1 MADPKIRITADTS
14 QPERAIDNLERALN
28 GISATANAA
37 GKALAGITAAAGG
50 VAFAFKGVTDQY
62 GELADLGKVLDLSAK
77 SLLNLQRSAQ
87 LAGIDAG
94 ELNQALFRLRGNL
107 GEALIKGTGPAKEA
121 LDRLNV
127 SVRELSRLPADQQMA
142 RITESLRQV
151 QNPAER
157 AALAID
163 LLGKQGPRL
172 LEVADNAAR
181 LAEQAQR
188 MGLALSDIEVRNLEQ
203 AGDAIDELA
212 FIARDTL
219 NKALAQLA
227 PYMIALK
234 DSIIESIDSAGGLGN
249 VIADSVIPALR
260 ATVQVAAALAAI
272 FVAGKIVAGVIAITT
287 AVIGMYNALKV
298 ATTAAGMLNAVM
310 GKNPILKIVGAITA
324 LAGAA
329 FVVNEVGNAFDD
341 LDAKVRDIN
350 AKTKK
355 ELETEKT
362 ARKAIT
368 EEVAKLTQEQE
379 KALKALEDTIG
390 KLEQAVQFERDRLN
404 LGEVQAN
411 INKTIR
417 EENEKLE
424 KVGMSLTD
432 QQRERIALAHQELKV
447 VKDQADIQKAI
458 TDYTREQ
465 TELEKI
471 NRGINLQKTLGG
483 GLAGGVTSQKEYDRD
498 MEALQAM
505 LDRKLVSE
513 TEYMRQR
520 EELTRQFNLKLQQ
533 LEMQRIEQVLMAERS
548 GMAMILSEK
557 DQQTLQQVGQ
567 QERQRKIVQE
577 RIEFEKKSELE
588 KAQFAIQQGAT
599 IFSALGAQNKKAFEA
614 AKAFNIANAIMNTYM
629 GATKAL
635 ATYPWP
641 FGLIAAAA
649 AVASG
654 MAQVA
659 QIRSQQYSGRQL
671 GGPVMANQSYIVGE
685 AGPELFTP
693 NNSGSI
699 TRNNQLGSGGSV
711 SVNFTIVAND
721 TQGFDQLL
729 SSRKGVITQIISD
742 AMLERGQR
750 SMV

>member
-310 GKNPILKIVGAITA
+310 GKNPILKIVGAVTA

-483 GLAGGVTSQKEYDRD
+483 GLSGGVTSQKEYQRD
-498 MEALQAM
+498 MEALRSM
-505 LDRKLVSE
+505 LDYKLISE
-513 TEYMRQR
+513 TNENFDKVKHLLIIPEKPKTLDEIQQ
-520 EELTRQFNLKLQQ
+520 EFDEKIDEL
-533 LEMQRIEQVLMAERS
+533 IENTKNKFYQS
-548 GMAMILSEK
+548 KYLSEK
-557 DQQTLQQVGQ
+557 LYNIKFDRIIEDFEYAREHGQFMPNITIGTL
-567 QERQRKIVQE
+567 
-577 RIEFEKKSELE
+577 
-588 KAQFAIQQGAT
+588 
-599 IFSALGAQNKKAFEA
+599 
-614 AKAFNIANAIMNTYM
+614 
-629 GATKAL
+629 
-635 ATYPWP
+635 
-641 FGLIAAAA
+641 
-649 AVASG
+649 
-654 MAQVA
+654 
-659 QIRSQQYSGRQL
+659 
-671 GGPVMANQSYIVGE
+671 
-685 AGPELFTP
+685 
-693 NNSGSI
+693 SGSYLVSNGGGTGLSVGSYETSFVI
-699 TRNNQLGSGGSV
+699 KQGNKHEGYYTIGNRRYFRYYMPEKPNRLVRFFMKTCLGFFWV
-711 SVNFTIVAND
+711 D
-721 TQGFDQLL
+721 
-729 SSRKGVITQIISD
+729 D
-742 AMLERGQR
+742 AIDWYVPIQ
-750 SMV
+750 

>member
-310 GKNPILKIVGAITA
+310 GKNPILKIVGAVTA

-557 DQQTLQQVGQ
+557 D
-567 QERQRKIVQE
+567 RQ
-577 RIEFEKKSELE
+577 
-588 KAQFAIQQGAT
+588 
-599 IFSALGAQNKKAFEA
+599 
-614 AKAFNIANAIMNTYM
+614 Y
-629 GATKAL
+629 
-635 ATYPWP
+635 
-641 FGLIAAAA
+641 
-649 AVASG
+649 
-654 MAQVA
+654 
-659 QIRSQQYSGRQL
+659 
-671 GGPVMANQSYIVGE
+671 
-685 AGPELFTP
+685 
-693 NNSGSI
+693 
-699 TRNNQLGSGGSV
+699 
-711 SVNFTIVAND
+711 
-721 TQGFDQLL
+721 
-729 SSRKGVITQIISD
+729 
-742 AMLERGQR
+742 
-750 SMV
+750 

>member
-1 MADPKIRITADTS
+1 VADPKIRITADTS

-310 GKNPILKIVGAITA
+310 GKNPILKIVGAVTA

-458 TDYTREQ
+458 T
-465 TELEKI
+465 
-471 NRGINLQKTLGG
+471 GIDG
-483 GLAGGVTSQKEYDRD
+483 R
-498 MEALQAM
+498 
-505 LDRKLVSE
+505 
-513 TEYMRQR
+513 
-520 EELTRQFNLKLQQ
+520 
-533 LEMQRIEQVLMAERS
+533 
-548 GMAMILSEK
+548 
-557 DQQTLQQVGQ
+557 
-567 QERQRKIVQE
+567 
-577 RIEFEKKSELE
+577 
-588 KAQFAIQQGAT
+588 
-599 IFSALGAQNKKAFEA
+599 AFR
-614 AKAFNIANAIMNTYM
+614 Y
-629 GATKAL
+629 GH
-635 ATYPWP
+635 
-641 FGLIAAAA
+641 
-649 AVASG
+649 
-654 MAQVA
+654 
-659 QIRSQQYSGRQL
+659 
-671 GGPVMANQSYIVGE
+671 
-685 AGPELFTP
+685 
-693 NNSGSI
+693 
-699 TRNNQLGSGGSV
+699 
-711 SVNFTIVAND
+711 D
-721 TQGFDQLL
+721 TQ
-729 SSRKGVITQIISD
+729 
-742 AMLERGQR
+742 
-750 SMV
+750 